1 MTDENQ
7 AGEEVQVQLALIAQ
21 YLKDMSFENPNA
33 PAVLQ
38 EIQQNKPNVNVN
50 VNVNAQKIGQDGYEV
65 VLSLATEAKIGD
77 KVAFIAEI
85 DYAALWG
92 IRGVTDEQLQPVLL
106 VECPRLMFPF
116 ARAILADAIRE
127 GGFPQVLL
135 DPIDFAGLFRQQQT
149 APDQTIN

>member
-1 MTDENQ
+1 MTDE
-7 AGEEVQVQLALIAQ
+7 AEAAEGVQVQLALIAQ
-21 YLKDMSFENPNA
+21 YLKDLSFENPNA
-33 PAVLQ
+33 PAILQ
-38 EIQQNKPNVNVN
+38 ELQSAKPNVNVN

-77 KVAFIAEI
+77 KVAFIVEV

-92 IRGVTDEQLQPVLL
+92 IRGVTEEQLQPVLL

-116 ARAILADAIRE
+116 ARSILADAIRE

-149 APDQTIN
+149 ASQQTMN